1 MGLRL
6 TGRLVLIAGMRRSFI
21 KKAVS
26 SVRRAELPNVDNIRA
41 TNIDQK
47 AKANYHRF
55 AFVFRKRYEEEHLFC
70 RKVLTFMIKI

>member
-6 TGRLVLIAGMRRSFI
+6 TGRLVLIAEMRRSFI

-26 SVRRAELPNVDNIRA
+26 FVRRAELPNVDNIRA

-55 AFVFRKRYEEEHLFC
+55 AFVFRK
-70 RKVLTFMIKI
+70 KV